1 MPKYEYKCRNCGV
14 FEKIQPITE
23 EALKECPQ
31 CGGEVTRLIS
41 KNVNVIF
48 KGSGFYTTEYRSKD
62 YLNKLKKEEK
72 EKTEGKEKDKK
83 ALETAA
89 S

>member
-1 MPKYEYKCRNCGV
+1 LRRFSPLQNK
-14 FEKIQPITE
+14 
-23 EALKECPQ
+23 ALKACLQ

-41 KNVNVIF
+41 KNVNIIF
-48 KGSGFYTTEYRSKD
+48 KGSGFYTTEYRSKE
-62 YLNKLKKEEK
+62 YLSKLKKEEK
-72 EKTEGKEKDKK
+72 EKTEGKERDKK